1 MDPLD
6 LDLSIDQLA
15 DFRWHLRNALDNNI
29 LEEIKFY
36 IDEVVPQLHN
46 DNQVTRSVLQTRLEL
61 EADLLRITFEDEW
74 KTLT

>member
-61 EADLLRITFEDEW
+61 EADLLRITFEDE
-74 KTLT
+74 

>member
-6 LDLSIDQLA
+6 LDLSIDQLE

-61 EADLLRITFEDEW
+61 EADLLRITFEDE
-74 KTLT
+74 